1 MYMNKTKRNLIIASA
16 IINLI
21 GVTASLVLSIL
32 LKVNPPLFA
41 KVIEY
46 LFFISYSFNIYYVVF
61 SFAAGVVA
69 SVFLLYSVRE
79 KGKYFRTTQGLYI
92 AGFIIVIVCG
102 GTLAWLLLFI
112 SMFVPDVVIMNTKS
126 EVKQEEKEQEK
137 EAQKKDQEL
146 EEKKQKIE
154 QLKQLRD
161 SGEITEEEYKK
172 KLFDLL

>member
-69 SVFLLYSVRE
+69 SVFLLYSVRA

-112 SMFVPDVVIMNTKS
+112 SMFLFYHTCQSPAHKMNYPNGCARSFRRARPLNIKGGIPCPIYPFPSTPPPS
-126 EVKQEEKEQEK
+126 ASTAASPTRQ
-137 EAQKKDQEL
+137 
-146 EEKKQKIE
+146 
-154 QLKQLRD
+154 
-161 SGEITEEEYKK
+161 G
-172 KLFDLL
+172 

>member
-16 IINLI
+16 IINLLDVI
-21 GVTASLVLSIL
+21 ASLVIAIL
-32 LKVNPPLFA
+32 LKVDSAFMAENVYF
-41 KVIEY
+41 
-46 LFFISYSFNIYYVVF
+46 SFNIYYAVF

-69 SVFLLYSVRE
+69 SVFLLYSVRA

-92 AGFIIVIVCG
+92 AGFVIVIVCG

-137 EAQKKDQEL
+137 EVQKKDQEL

-154 QLKQLRD
+154 ELKQLRD
-161 SGEITEEEYKK
+161 SGKITEEEYKK

>member
-16 IINLI
+16 VINLLD
-21 GVTASLVLSIL
+21 VVVSLVLAIL
-32 LKVNPPLFA
+32 MKVDKELLA
-41 KVIEY
+41 EVSAY
-46 LFFISYSFNIYYVVF
+46 YSFNIFYAVF

-69 SVFLLYSVRE
+69 SVFLLYSVRA

-172 KLFDLL
+172 RLFDLL

>member
-16 IINLI
+16 IINLLDVI
-21 GVTASLVLSIL
+21 ASLVIAIL
-32 LKVNPPLFA
+32 LKVDSTFMAENAYF
-41 KVIEY
+41 
-46 LFFISYSFNIYYVVF
+46 SFNIYYVVF

-69 SVFLLYSVRE
+69 SVFLLYSVRA

-137 EAQKKDQEL
+137 EVQKKDQEL

-154 QLKQLRD
+154 ELKQLRD